1 MWFFSSPRAAQQR
14 TSRAPSRGFR
24 PQLETLEDR
33 WCPTGGVFEW
43 ADPTGGG
50 LDPTFGTGGQVLS
63 SFSNHY
69 DAPNALT
76 MQSDGKIV
84 IAGGSIRSGSKTG
97 LDFLVARYNADGS
110 LDTSFGS
117 GGYTVTDF
125 KTGYDSANAVAVLPS
140 GKILAGGTATV
151 ANHGVT
157 ALARY
162 NANGSL
168 DTTFGSNG
176 SKGKVT
182 IDNGVGIGRMVVD
195 GAGRI
200 LGMGGTTLV
209 RYTANGAVDTTFGS
223 GGKLV
228 TNINENGWGSSFALQ
243 TDGKIIVAT
252 TSHDTVTGT
261 DEFVVARYT
270 ANGAIDPTF
279 GTGGMVTT
287 HPPTDHPAFSGLAI
301 QADGKVVLAG
311 FEGGLDPD
319 GVDRQG
325 EYLLRYNPDGS
336 LDGTFASDGIAYL
349 VNPEMLA
356 DSPGG
361 VAIQSDG
368 WIVAGGVFGDAN
380 YFNHFT
386 VVRVSPSGI
395 LDPGYGTGG
404 WASVTF
410 GYGTDV
416 NAMALQPD
424 GRVLLAGY
432 ARPNGTTYPTDV
444 ALVRFLASAPQ
455 IGSFT
460 ATPNPVPAGGS
471 TTLTASGL
479 TDQNPSA
486 TVTQVAFYIMIDGSP
501 VLLGNGTLQTDGSW
515 AYVFNTAGRAPG
527 TYTLYAQ
534 ATDNYGVVG
543 NPVALTLT
551 IL

>member
-1 MWFFSSPRAAQQR
+1 MWYFPSPFAPKQR
-14 TSRAPSRGFR
+14 TDLARWRGRR
-24 PQLETLEDR
+24 PRLETLEDR
-33 WCPTGGVFEW
+33 WCPAGGTFEW
-43 ADPTGGG
+43 ADPTGGA
-50 LDPTFGTGGQVLS
+50 LDPTFGSGGQVVT

-69 DAPNALT
+69 DAANAII
-76 MQSDGKIV
+76 MQSDGKIL

-110 LDTSFGS
+110 VDTSFGS

-125 KTGYDSANAVAVLPS
+125 KTGYDSANAVAIQPQGAGPS
-140 GKILAGGTATV
+140 KILAAGSATV
-151 ANHGVT
+151 ANKGVT

-168 DTTFGSNG
+168 DTTFGS
-176 SKGKVT
+176 KGKVT
-182 IDNGVGIGRMVVD
+182 IDTGGIRRMVVD

-200 LGMGGTTLV
+200 LGMAGTTLT
-209 RYTANGAVDTTFGS
+209 RYTANGALDTTFGS
-223 GGKLV
+223 GGKVV
-228 TNINENGWGSSFALQ
+228 TNIKENGYPSSFALQ
-243 TDGKIIVAT
+243 ADGKIIVAA
-252 TSHDTVTGT
+252 TSPDPVTGT

-270 ANGAIDPTF
+270 ANGAIDATF
-279 GTGGMVTT
+279 GTGGIVTT
-287 HPPTDHPAFSGLAI
+287 HPPTGHPCFSGLAI

-311 FEGGLDPD
+311 FEGGVDPD

-325 EYLLRYNPDGS
+325 EYILRYNTNGS
-336 LDGTFASDGIAYL
+336 LDGAFGSGGITYL
-349 VNPEMLA
+349 VNPGMWA

-368 WIVAGGVFGDAN
+368 WIVAGGVFGDAS

-410 GYGTDV
+410 GYGTDAHV
-416 NAMALQPD
+416 MVLQPD

-444 ALVRFLASAPQ
+444 AVARFLASAPQ

-460 ATPNPVPAGGS
+460 AGPSPVVSGGT
-471 TTLTASGL
+471 TTLTASNF
-479 TDQNPSA
+479 TDANPGA
-486 TVTQVAFYIMIDGSP
+486 TVALVDFYIMVGGSP
-501 VLLGNGTLQTDGSW
+501 LLLGRGTRNSDGSW
-515 AYVFNTAGRAPG
+515 SFVFDTTGYAPG

-534 ATDNYGVVG
+534 ATDNYGALG
-543 NPVALTLT
+543 NPVSLTLT
-551 IL
+551 LF